1 MRAYRGHTDWKN
13 FVSNI
18 YCYCSWFLK
27 QWILFSLSNLRA
39 EYNWRAISRTLPSN
53 LKLPLISEEIFNLS
67 NLRVLPAKSKCKMP
81 SDFWW
86 KRQVFFSID
95 KYFFFS
101 FFKGSKVI
109 YQRDKILF
117 FHQKSEGI
125 LHLLFAGIACKIY
138 FLMPSNFDEK
148 MPLDYDKFCPLKM
161 MAFMIIKGNI
171 ICWHFLKA
179 LPSADTTPLYF
190 EGNNSIFLRRSF
202 FPSNLRAFHTTV

>member
-1 MRAYRGHTDWKN
+1 MRAYRGHTEGKN
-13 FVSNI
+13 FVWKI
-18 YCYCSWFLK
+18 YCYFPQKIMAS
-27 QWILFSLSNLRA
+27 SLSTLRA

-86 KRQVFFSID
+86 KIQVFFPLINI
-95 KYFFFS
+95 FFS
-101 FFKGSKVI
+101 FFKKD
-109 YQRDKILF
+109 QKLFLKEAKFFF

-148 MPLDYDKFCPLKM
+148 MPLDYD
-161 MAFMIIKGNI
+161 
-171 ICWHFLKA
+171 
-179 LPSADTTPLYF
+179 
-190 EGNNSIFLRRSF
+190 
-202 FPSNLRAFHTTV
+202 